1 MRRPRYR
8 DGVQWIADND
18 EGRNVDPETVA
29 GQISTL
35 LLADLFGVEP
45 ERVAKDVIRIRLRE
59 KTVRD
64 VIES

>member
-18 EGRNVDPETVA
+18 EGGNMDPESVA

-45 ERVAKDVIRIRLRE
+45 ERVAKDVVKARARE
-59 KTVRD
+59 ETVRD
-64 VIES
+64 VMES